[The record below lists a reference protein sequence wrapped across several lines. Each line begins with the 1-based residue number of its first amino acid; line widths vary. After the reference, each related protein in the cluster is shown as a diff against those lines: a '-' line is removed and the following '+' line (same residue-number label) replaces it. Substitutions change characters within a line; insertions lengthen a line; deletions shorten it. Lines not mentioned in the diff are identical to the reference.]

1 MEIKDIYLDLREGPQ
16 YAKNQNNVW
25 LLESE
30 MFKDPLKLNIVY
42 DDWDKKYIEDIKKEC
57 LKVKEDLNKEYEK
70 VNKIIEEQTKIL
82 NDLKQYKVEEQRIID
97 WYKEMQNEEKQKRKE
112 IKQNQKEKEKN
123 DEEVNNKIKDLYSL
137 IKKKPPQRI
146 FRYTGSELISWLDP
160 YYWEDI
166 EIPSWDYQIIEK
178 IHYEPQNERCLN
190 QDTEIFYTKH
200 ISDVYNPMIQLIG
213 ENGIDKPVAKVEIDI
228 LFFQL

>member
-1 MEIKDIYLDLREGPQ
+1 MEIKDIYLDLREWPQ

-42 DDWDKKYIEDIKKEC
+42 DDWDKKHIEDIKKEC

-97 WYKEMQNEEKQKRKE
+97 GYKEMQNEEKQKRKE
-112 IKQNQKEKEKN
+112 IKQNQKIKEKN

-137 IKKKPPQRI
+137 INRKWI
-146 FRYTGSELISWLDP
+146 NELIISWLLGR
-160 YYWEDI
+160 YR
-166 EIPSWDYQIIEK
+166 
-178 IHYEPQNERCLN
+178 N
-190 QDTEIFYTKH
+190 T
-200 ISDVYNPMIQLIG
+200 
-213 ENGIDKPVAKVEIDI
+213 
-228 LFFQL
+228 